1 MNHLQPQCVIT
12 NKSCFLWLTT
22 MTDISFIKRSW
33 YCITESVSSID
44 IMSHTMRQHNKV
56 FICSF
61 TAIMMRSKVT
71 KMYSIYIICACQQV
85 ICDSAVSLIQSF
97 SFFYIS
103 HYLPLSTSVSDFL
116 CFLIQLLTQEEACYF
131 QSIMGIFHRHT
142 ERWHWIMLFGEL
154 LHFLFAPVKVEEY
167 IQKGMW
173 QLNSPSM

>member
-71 KMYSIYIICACQQV
+71 KMYSGVFNSIIF
-85 ICDSAVSLIQSF
+85 I
-97 SFFYIS
+97 FYIS
-103 HYLPLSTSVSDFL
+103 HYLPLSTSVRDFL

>member
-71 KMYSIYIICACQQV
+71 KMYSYIHYLCL
-85 ICDSAVSLIQSF
+85 SASYLWFCCVFNSIIF
-97 SFFYIS
+97 IFYIS

-173 QLNSPSM
+173 QLK